1 VDWFTAKE
9 NLARCVVFWSSNSA
23 QSLNTLKLVND
34 PGGICKKKVRNILYA
49 SVLRVNN
56 FDTSIATNTGART
69 FNGKRKKADRFWFA
83 RGKIKSNPSTNL
95 KVCQEF

>member
-56 FDTSIATNTGART
+56 FDTSIATNTGA
-69 FNGKRKKADRFWFA
+69 A
-83 RGKIKSNPSTNL
+83 PSTENA
-95 KVCQEF
+95 KKRTGFGSHAGR